1 MATNTRRKAGS
12 EQQAPIPIDSQARR
26 ASRIALTIGLVIIGL
41 WIAQEFLAPL
51 GWAVIIVL
59 TTWPAYQIFA
69 KSLADRTPIL
79 APLSFTVIIG
89 VVLFIPVAVAL
100 YQAAEESHTISQHLA
115 HARQHGIPA
124 PSWLHHIPFG
134 EQAASWWTTNLSDP
148 NGAVQWLGA
157 PPDRKADAAWSR
169 SLGSE
174 VLRRFFH
181 FVIALVG
188 IFVLLRDGAW
198 IGNRVLETADRLLG
212 DPGERLASKMA
223 ETIRGVVNGTVVV
236 AVAEGLIIGLAYVV
250 AGVPN
255 PLLFAFLTMA
265 FAMVP
270 FGAWLVFTGASL
282 LLVSYGG
289 SALAAAGIF
298 GFGAVVMIVGDI
310 FAWPALVGNQAR
322 LPFLLTLIG
331 IFGGLQVF
339 GLIGL
344 FLGPMFLAGIWIVWR
359 EWIAPG
365 GKGETA
371 KQDV

>member
-1 MATNTRRKAGS
+1 MATKKVREAGA
-12 EQQAPIPIDSQARR
+12 EQKTPIQIDLQARR
-26 ASRIALTIGLVIIGL
+26 ASRIALTIGLVLIGL
-41 WIAQEFLAPL
+41 WIAQDFLAPL

-59 TTWPAYQIFA
+59 TTWPAYRRFIEVF
-69 KSLADRTPIL
+69 ADRSPIL
-79 APLSFTVIIG
+79 APLSFTLVIG
-89 VVLFIPVAVAL
+89 VVLFIPVALAL
-100 YQAAEESHTISQHLA
+100 YQAAEESQTVARHLSD
-115 HARQHGIPA
+115 ARQNGIPV
-124 PSWLHHIPFG
+124 PQWLYHIPFG
-134 EQAASWWTTNLSDP
+134 EQAVGWWTANLSDP

-174 VLRRFFH
+174 VLHRFFH

-198 IGNRVLETADRLLG
+198 ISNRVLETADRLLG

-223 ETIRGVVNGTVVV
+223 ETIRGIVNGTVVV
-236 AVAEGLIIGLAYVV
+236 AVAEGVVIGLAYVV

-265 FAMVP
+265 FAMIP
-270 FGAWLVFTGASL
+270 LGAWVVFSGASL

-289 SALAAAGIF
+289 SPLAAAGVF

-344 FLGPMFLAGIWIVWR
+344 FLGPMFLAAIWIVWR

-365 GKGETA
+365 GKAETA
-371 KQDV
+371 K